1 MAAHDLTKQ
10 WISEHIRIVFNGN
23 GYSEEWVE
31 EAARRGLPNIDNTVD
46 AYAALTEPK
55 AIELFERHNVMTR
68 HELASREEVG
78 YEMYAK
84 TINVEAR
91 TMIDMAKKE
100 ILPAVIH
107 YTTTVAQ
114 SVNAVKAAGAD
125 ASVSESILNQCLAHM
140 SEMNAAIASLEK
152 VTAEAAAMT
161 PGREQAVYYRDAVIA
176 AMDAL
181 RKPADALEMLVDEKE
196 WPFPTYAELMF
207 NV

>member
-1 MAAHDLTKQ
+1 MRKQ
-10 WISEHIRIVFNGN
+10 RAG
-23 GYSEEWVE
+23 
-31 EAARRGLPNIDNTVD
+31 GLPNIDNTVD
-46 AYAALTEPK
+46 AYAALTDSK

-68 HELASREEVG
+68 YELASREEVG
-78 YEMYAK
+78 YETYAK

-125 ASVSESILNQCLAHM
+125 ASVSESILNQCLVHM
-140 SEMNAAIASLEK
+140 NEMNSAIARLEQA
-152 VTAEAAAMT
+152 TAKAAAMA
-161 PGREQAVYYRDAVIA
+161 PGREQAVYYRDAVIKE
-176 AMDAL
+176 MDAL